1 MSASPD
7 LRCAINFFSFRKEF
21 NEKHRNSHSKISKI
35 NRERSEA
42 FANTERVSLVSSFAC
57 SLFLGRVAPADWSDA
72 SGMSLLDIRRKRW
85 SEQCL
90 AATGAPGLGRR
101 LGEPVPSDTVLGTA
115 SEYMRERFGLPEE
128 AKWGDTV

>member
-101 LGEPVPSDTVLGTA
+101 LGEPVPSDTVLGPA

>member
-1 MSASPD
+1 M
-7 LRCAINFFSFRKEF
+7 
-21 NEKHRNSHSKISKI
+21 KISKI

-101 LGEPVPSDTVLGTA
+101 LGEPVPSDTVLGPA